1 MPGKQQQQQN
11 NKKKKLTAACNF
23 PENFPKTAPRRRL
36 WDVVSAGVEGGA
48 GVEVGVGTVVTLAA
62 C

>member
-36 WDVVSAGVEGGA
+36 WDVVSAGVEGEETELKL
-48 GVEVGVGTVVTLAA
+48 V
-62 C
+62 